1 EVCRTVHAAHQRMV
15 LHCDLK
21 PSNILVTRAG
31 ELKLLDFGV
40 ARPLDRESAATE
52 GDDTAARMLT
62 PGYASPEQR
71 RGDPL
76 TPASDVFALGVLM
89 HELLCGVRPVL
100 DDRGARVP
108 GPPPSRL
115 AGDRPWAR
123 RLRGDLDAI
132 VARALARD
140 PADRYATAEAL
151 ADDLVRWREHR
162 PVAAVD
168 GRWPYRARR
177 ALRRHWLASAA
188 GAVIVLAVVA
198 GVSATIWQARVAAHE
213 RDQARREALRAQA
226 VSEFMMDL
234 FYQADPSVNAG
245 SDLTARDLVARG
257 RETIAELS
265 DEPELQAAVAWA
277 LGSVHYTLGLF
288 EEAADLYRTE
298 LAVEIALAGE
308 ESDRVSDTRID
319 LASTLI
325 ELGDIAAAREQIER
339 CLEYRRARPREDDPR
354 WLSIPLRTMARVEG
368 GEQDPADAARLYEQ
382 ALAMLDPGDPR
393 TVEDLGRGYTN
404 LAGNY
409 RDLGQLARAD
419 STFAIARGHLEQVL
433 SPHHALFGKLDS
445 NWALVV
451 AQRGDVE
458 RAEHLHRR
466 ALEIKRTLRHNRVDI
481 GVSLINLANLLVETG
496 RPAEA
501 LPLLEEALGIQR
513 EAFGED
519 HLYVA
524 AAEINLGSALVET
537 GDPAAAGRHFTRGES
552 ILRRV
557 YGEDNALVA
566 RAMAARA
573 TAVRAGGDLAAAA
586 RLLREAVTMH
596 RRHLPT
602 SPVNFAEALLEL
614 AEIEQERGEMARA
627 RDAAAE
633 AAGVFEETVG
643 PDHEDA
649 RRAREL
655 AAAAR

>member
-1 EVCRTVHAAHQRMV
+1 M
-15 LHCDLK
+15 
-21 PSNILVTRAG
+21 
-31 ELKLLDFGV
+31 
-40 ARPLDRESAATE
+40 
-52 GDDTAARMLT
+52 
-62 PGYASPEQR
+62 
-71 RGDPL
+71 
-76 TPASDVFALGVLM
+76 
-89 HELLCGVRPVL
+89 L
-100 DDRGARVP
+100 DDRGGRAP

-115 AGDRPWAR
+115 ASDRPWAR
-123 RLRGDLDAI
+123 RLHGELDAI
-132 VARALARD
+132 VVRSLARD

-151 ADDLVRWREHR
+151 ADDIMRWREHR
-162 PVAAVD
+162 PVAAVGGD
-168 GRWPYRARR
+168 WPYRVRR
-177 ALRRHWLASAA
+177 ALRRHWLASSA

-245 SDLTARDLVARG
+245 ADLTARDLVARG

-288 EEAADLYRTE
+288 PEAAELYETE

-308 ESDRVSDTRID
+308 QTDRVSDTRID
-319 LASTLI
+319 LANTLI
-325 ELGDIAAAREQIER
+325 ELGEAGAAREQIER
-339 CLEYRRARPREDDPR
+339 CLKYRRAHPREDDPR
-354 WLSIPLRTMARVEG
+354 WLSIPLRTLARVESE
-368 GEQDPADAARLYEQ
+368 EQDPADAARLHEQ
-382 ALAMLDPGDPR
+382 ALAMLDPDDPR

-409 RDLGQLARAD
+409 RELGQLARAD
-419 STFAIARGHLEQVL
+419 STFAIARGYLEQAL
-433 SPHHALFGKLDS
+433 PPHNALFGKLDS

-451 AQRGDVE
+451 AQRGDLE
-458 RAEHLHRR
+458 RAERLHRR

-496 RPAEA
+496 RPQEA
-501 LPLLEEALGIQR
+501 LPLLEEAVVIQR
-513 EAFGED
+513 EAFGGD

-524 AAEINLGSALVET
+524 AAEINLGSALVES
-537 GDPAAAGRHFTRGES
+537 GDHEAAGRHYTRGES

-573 TAVRAGGDLAAAA
+573 RAVRADGDLAAAA

-614 AEIEQERGEMARA
+614 AEIEHARGETTRARA
-627 RDAAAE
+627 AAAE
-633 AAGVFEETVG
+633 AADVFAGTVG
-643 PDHEDA
+643 PEHEDA

-655 AAAAR
+655 AVPVR